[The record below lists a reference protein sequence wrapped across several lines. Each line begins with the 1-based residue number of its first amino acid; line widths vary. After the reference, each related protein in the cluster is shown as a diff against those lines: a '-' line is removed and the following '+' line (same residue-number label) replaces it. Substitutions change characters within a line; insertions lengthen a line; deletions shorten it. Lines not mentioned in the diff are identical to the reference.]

1 MAGSLKGGLPR
12 HRQVSRTFA
21 FPLREPP
28 NNFQRGSHLSEIII
42 EDLREPDH
50 YGRIPDS
57 LIFDKDAPHTAIRLY
72 AILDR
77 HMNKKTKACYP
88 GFRCIQ
94 SESGMGSTTISN
106 ALKYLAKAGYL
117 RVLKTPPQA
126 GCYSKNIYQ
135 LMDLK
140 KTPAPETGAGPSPET
155 GAAHSRNRSG
165 NPLLKQEHN
174 QSPFNQSSFNQR
186 ERGNRLVTIG
196 DAVDDIQA
204 ARRRFLQP
212 DKFKRSQG

>member
-1 MAGSLKGGLPR
+1 MI
-12 HRQVSRTFA
+12 
-21 FPLREPP
+21 
-28 NNFQRGSHLSEIII
+28 EIII

-57 LIFDKDAPHTAIRLY
+57 LIFDKAAPHTAIRLY

-88 GFRCIQ
+88 GFRKIQ

-117 RVLKTPPQA
+117 RVLKTPPQP
-126 GCYSKNIYQ
+126 GCYSQNIYQ

-140 KTPAPETGAGPSPET
+140 KSPAPKTGAGPTPES
-155 GAAHSRNRSG
+155 GAPDSRNGSA
-165 NPLLKQEHN
+165 NPLLKREHN
-174 QSPFNQSSFNQR
+174 QSLFKPESFNQSARNQ
-186 ERGNRLVTIG
+186 GMVQVGKAI
-196 DAVDDIQA
+196 DDIQA
-204 ARRRFLQP
+204 QRRNFLGLNN
-212 DKFKRSQG
+212 KIRKGETA